1 MTMLALLQDG
11 DGAVARQGGQIIS
24 RGRFLAE
31 TAALADHL
39 PDRPYVVNFC
49 TDRYRFVVAWTAAML
64 RGQVTL
70 LPSSRDAAAVA
81 ALQPDYAALYVLTDD
96 AVAGDWGT
104 GLQLSYPALDA
115 EASLD
120 AARRIPA
127 FPAEQL
133 AAVLFTSGS
142 TGRPNPSPRL
152 WGRLVAGSLA
162 AGRALGVERFP
173 NAAVIA
179 TVPHAH
185 SYGLESAVML
195 PLQHGLLLTAERPFF
210 PADIATALDG
220 DRQRGILVTTPVHL
234 RTLVGDA
241 SGPGFGDPDVGT
253 SLRVGFV
260 LSATAPLS
268 AELAAQAEAAFR
280 APVLEIYGCSE
291 AGQLATR
298 RTIDGPIWRCLE
310 GFRLFNDAAG
320 CWAAGPVEPDML
332 LADRI
337 EPVGHDG
344 FILQGRI
351 ADLVNVAGKRSS
363 LGYLTT
369 QLLAVDGVK
378 DGAFVMPDDP
388 GIGATPRLAAVA
400 LAPGLTAAAI
410 LSKLRDRIDAAFL
423 PRPLLV
429 VDGLPRNDL
438 GKLARA
444 DLLRLIGLPPAEP
457 TAAES
462 GSEKLPEPT
471 VLTFSADHPVG
482 PGHFPGN
489 PIIPGAVLL
498 DELIAVL
505 FPAGWSG
512 KVESAKFHHP
522 VRPGDSVAVTQ
533 RTADGLTRF
542 EARLAG
548 NQQLVLSGVLRT
560 PFPTQ

>member
-1 MTMLALLQDG
+1 MTINLAVLKDG
-11 DGAVARQGGQIIS
+11 DGAVALQGGRIIS
-24 RGRFLAE
+24 RARFLAE
-31 TAALADHL
+31 TAELAELL
-39 PDRPYVVNFC
+39 PDRPYLVNFC
-49 TDRYRFVVAWTAAML
+49 SDRYRFVVAWTAAML

-81 ALQPDYAALYVLTDD
+81 ALRPDYPALYVLTDD
-96 AVAGDWGT
+96 EVAVDWAAGLLFG
-104 GLQLSYPALDA
+104 YPRLDA
-115 EASLD
+115 DASPD
-120 AARRIPA
+120 AAHRIPA
-127 FPAEQL
+127 FPAEQV

-162 AGRALGVERFP
+162 AGAALGVERFP
-173 NAAVIA
+173 GAAVIA

-210 PADIATALDG
+210 PIDVATALEAEP
-220 DRQRGILVTTPVHL
+220 GILVTTPVHL
-234 RTLVGDA
+234 RALVGDA
-241 SGPGFGDPDVGT
+241 SGPGFGDPGVGT
-253 SLRVGFV
+253 SPRAGFV

-268 AELAAQAEAAFR
+268 AELAAQAETTFG

-298 RTIDGPIWRCLE
+298 RTIEGPIWRCLE

-320 CWAAGPVEPDML
+320 CWAAGPIEPDTL

-344 FILQGRI
+344 FIMRGRV

-363 LGYLTT
+363 LGYLTAR
-369 QLLAVDGVK
+369 LLAIDGVE
-378 DGAFVMPDDP
+378 DGVFVMPDDA

-423 PRPLLV
+423 PRPLHV
-429 VDGLPRNDL
+429 VESLPRNDL

-444 DLLRLIGLPPAEP
+444 DLLRLIGLPSAGP

-462 GSEKLPEPT
+462 GSEKLAEPI
-471 VLTFSADHPVG
+471 VLGFPADHPVG

-489 PIIPGAVLL
+489 QIVPGAVLL
-498 DELIAVL
+498 DELIAAL
-505 FPAGWSG
+505 FPTGWCG
-512 KVESAKFHHP
+512 QLESAKFHHP

-533 RTADGLTRF
+533 RTKDELTRF
-542 EARLAG
+542 ECRLAG
-548 NQQLVLSGVLRT
+548 HQQLVLSGVLRT
-560 PFPTQ
+560 PFPPR

>member
-1 MTMLALLQDG
+1 MTRSDLAVLKDG
-11 DGAVARQGGQIIS
+11 DGAVARQGARIIS
-24 RGRFLAE
+24 RTRFLAE
-31 TAALADHL
+31 TAELAEFL

-49 TDRYRFVVAWTAAML
+49 SDRYRFVVAWTAAML

-81 ALQPDYAALYVLTDD
+81 ALRPDYSALYVLTDD
-96 AVAGDWGT
+96 EVAADWPAS
-104 GLQLSYPALDA
+104 LQFSYPALG
-115 EASLD
+115 
-120 AARRIPA
+120 AAGPPSAAHRIAA
-127 FPAEQL
+127 FPAEQV
-133 AAVLFTSGS
+133 AAMLFTSGS

-162 AGRALGVERFP
+162 AGAALAVERFP
-173 NAAVIA
+173 DAAVIA

-210 PADIATALDG
+210 PADVAAALEAEP
-220 DRQRGILVTTPVHL
+220 GILVTTPVHL
-234 RTLVGDA
+234 RALVGDA
-241 SGPGFGDPDVGT
+241 SGPGFADPGVAT

-298 RTIDGPIWRCLE
+298 RTIDGPIWRCLK

-332 LADRI
+332 LADQI
-337 EPVGHDG
+337 DPVGPDG
-344 FILQGRI
+344 FILRGRI

-363 LGYLTT
+363 LSYLTA
-369 QLLAVDGVK
+369 QLLAIEGVK
-378 DGAFVMPDDP
+378 DGVFVMPDDA
-388 GIGATPRLAAVA
+388 GIGATPRLVAVA
-400 LAPGLTAAAI
+400 LAPGLTAASI
-410 LSKLRDRIDAAFL
+410 LGELRDRIDAAFL
-423 PRPLLV
+423 PRPLHV
-429 VDGLPRNDL
+429 VDSLPRNDL

-444 DLLRLIGLPPAEP
+444 DLLRLIGLPPTQA
-457 TAAES
+457 AQAES
-462 GSEKLPEPT
+462 SAAKVPEPI
-471 VLTFSADHPVG
+471 VLGFAADHPVG

-489 PIIPGAVLL
+489 AIIPGAVLL

-505 FPAGWSG
+505 FPSGWSG
-512 KVESAKFHHP
+512 KLESAKFHHP
-522 VRPGDSVAVTQ
+522 VRPGDSVAVTR
-533 RTADGLTRF
+533 RTEDGLTRF
-542 EARLAG
+542 ECRLAG

-560 PFPTQ
+560 PFPPQ

>member
-1 MTMLALLQDG
+1 MIRTSLAVLKDG
-11 DGAVARQGGQIIS
+11 DGAVARQGARIIS
-24 RGRFLAE
+24 RARFLAE
-31 TAALADHL
+31 TADLAERL
-39 PDRPYVVNFC
+39 PDRPYMVNFC
-49 TDRYRFVVAWTAAML
+49 SDRYRFVVAWTAAML

-81 ALQPDYAALYVLTDD
+81 ALRPDFPALYVLTDD
-96 AVAGDWGT
+96 EVAGDWPA
-104 GLQLSYPALDA
+104 GLQFSYPG
-115 EASLD
+115 LD
-120 AARRIPA
+120 AAGSPDADRRIPA
-127 FPAEQL
+127 FPAEQI

-162 AGRALGVERFP
+162 AGAALGVERFP

-210 PADIATALDG
+210 PADVAAALEAEP
-220 DRQRGILVTTPVHL
+220 GILVTTPVHL
-234 RTLVGDA
+234 RALVGDA
-241 SGPGFGDPDVGT
+241 SGPGFSDPA
-253 SLRVGFV
+253 SLRIGFI

-298 RTIDGPIWRCLE
+298 RTIDGPVWRCLE

-344 FILQGRI
+344 FILRGRI

-363 LGYLTT
+363 LGYLTA
-369 QLLAVDGVK
+369 QLLAIDGVK
-378 DGAFVMPDDP
+378 DGAFVMPDDA

-400 LAPGLTAAAI
+400 LAPGLTAASI
-410 LSKLRDRIDAAFL
+410 LSQLRDRIDAAFL
-423 PRPLLV
+423 PRPLHV
-429 VDGLPRNDL
+429 VDSLPRNDL

-444 DLLRLIGLPPAEP
+444 DLLRLIGLPPTDPKPARSS
-457 TAAES
+457 AALS
-462 GSEKLPEPT
+462 QPI
-471 VLTFSADHPVG
+471 VLDFPADHPVG

-498 DELIAVL
+498 DELIAAL
-505 FPAGWSG
+505 FPSGWSG

-533 RTADGLTRF
+533 RTEDELTRF
-542 EARLAG
+542 ECRLAG

-560 PFPTQ
+560 PFPPR